1 MTILLSGTVLFLSF
15 CSFLFA
21 TERYWWTPQYSQ
33 LTAKIRESKDSTSL
47 TSYRTGPQGRQE
59 LQLKFHC
66 KPKRGMTLELTL
78 PGEASVTLDPKSGK
92 TRRQSKPKVITIRDN
107 DEDGIPDDFRE
118 EGAGDPHYKEEMTKE
133 GFIRYRPGAQHQSI
147 SKLWEVG
154 VGFGVN
160 KFLHGVDSAL
170 PLR

>member
-1 MTILLSGTVLFLSF
+1 
-15 CSFLFA
+15 
-21 TERYWWTPQYSQ
+21 
-33 LTAKIRESKDSTSL
+33 
-47 TSYRTGPQGRQE
+47 
-59 LQLKFHC
+59 
-66 KPKRGMTLELTL
+66 MTLALTL
-78 PGEASVTLDPKSGK
+78 PGEAIVTLDPKSGK
-92 TRRQSKPKVITIRDN
+92 TTRQSKAKVIIIRDN
-107 DEDGIPDDFRE
+107 DEDGMPDDFRE
-118 EGAGDPHYKEEMTKE
+118 EGGSGDPLDKEEMTKE